1 MCSGGGGGGR
11 GRHLGEGAGHLAHL
25 FLEQLARLQGDI
37 ERYRE
42 IYREIVCPPPS
53 RAARRAAG

>member
-1 MCSGGGGGGR
+1 MVVVVVVVVGGR

-37 ERYRE
+37 GRYRE
-42 IYREIVCPPPS
+42 IQGDIGR
-53 RAARRAAG
+53 